1 MLPGPAEL
9 LVIALVLVVFVG
21 PSKLAETFKSLAKL
35 FLQVKKQTDELKST
49 VNDAVKN
56 AEKELELEDVKKMKD
71 KIIDITKDI
80 KK

>member
-1 MLPGPAEL
+1 M
-9 LVIALVLVVFVG
+9 
-21 PSKLAETFKSLAKL
+21 
-35 FLQVKKQTDELKST
+35 QVKKHTDDVKST
-49 VNDAVKN
+49 LNDAVKN